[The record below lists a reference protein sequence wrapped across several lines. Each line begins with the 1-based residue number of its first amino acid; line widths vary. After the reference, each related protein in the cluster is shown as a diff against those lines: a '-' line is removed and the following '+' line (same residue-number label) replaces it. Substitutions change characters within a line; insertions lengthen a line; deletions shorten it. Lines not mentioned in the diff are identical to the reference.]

1 MHYKLYPISILQIKT
16 MKKLLLILIAIIP
29 IQVFSQLY
37 YYPLTDANIN
47 KTQKFFFVDN
57 HTILWKLKMKKDVK
71 PILKDLPFNTIKYYD
86 YVTPKEYLIT
96 DNYIFFPN
104 DKSLLV
110 LNRKG
115 KLIMNMIA
123 PRKQLFDSSEFSK
136 FNISTPGGKCEGNAG
151 KGFFMEFCGNYLFY
165 VTGNKMICMNR
176 DNFEIIEEYDFK
188 DFKNKAK
195 APNHKYIFEAV
206 EFTVEIEG
214 KDLVN

>member
-1 MHYKLYPISILQIKT
+1 
-16 MKKLLLILIAIIP
+16 MKKLLLILIIVIP
-29 IQVFSQLY
+29 FRVFGQLY
-37 YYPLTDANIN
+37 YYPITDANIN

-71 PILKDLPFNTIKYYD
+71 PLIKDLPFNTIKYYD

-96 DNYIFFPN
+96 DDYIFFPN

-115 KLIMNMIA
+115 KLVMNMIA
-123 PRKQLFDSSEFSK
+123 PRKQLFDSTEFSK
-136 FNISTPGGKCEGNAG
+136 FTISTPGGTCEGNAG
-151 KGFFMEFCGNYLFY
+151 KGYFMEFCGNYLFY

-176 DNFEIIEEYDFK
+176 KNFEIVEEYDFK
-188 DFKNKAK
+188 NFKNRAK
-195 APNHKYIFEAV
+195 APFHKYIFEAV

>member
-1 MHYKLYPISILQIKT
+1 

-29 IQVFSQLY
+29 LQVFGQLY

-47 KTQKFFFVDN
+47 NTQKFFFVDN
-57 HTILWKLKMKKDVK
+57 HEIIWKLKLRKDVK
-71 PILKDLPFNTIKYYD
+71 PFIKDLPFNTIKYYD

-96 DNYIFFPN
+96 DDYIFFPN

-115 KLIMNMIA
+115 KLVMNMIA
-123 PRKQLFDSSEFSK
+123 PRKQLFDSTKYSK
-136 FNISTPGGKCEGNAG
+136 FSISTPGGKCEGNAE
-151 KGFFMEFCGNYLFY
+151 KGYFMEFCGDYLFY

-176 DNFEIIEEYDFK
+176 NNFEIIEEYDFK
-188 DFKNKAK
+188 NFKNRAK

-206 EFTVEIEG
+206 EFTIEIEG
-214 KDLVN
+214 KDFVN

>member
-1 MHYKLYPISILQIKT
+1 

-29 IQVFSQLY
+29 LQVFGQLY
-37 YYPLTDANIN
+37 YYPITTANID

-57 HTILWKLKMKKDVK
+57 HQILWKLKMKKDVK
-71 PILKDLPFNTIKYYD
+71 AIVKNLPYNTIKYYD

-96 DNYIFFPN
+96 DDYIYFPN
-104 DKSLLV
+104 DTSLLIID
-110 LNRKG
+110 RKG
-115 KLIMNMIA
+115 KLVMNMIS
-123 PRKQLFDSSEFSK
+123 PRKQLFDSTEYSK
-136 FNISTPGGKCEGNAG
+136 FSISTPGGKCEGNAG
-151 KGFFMEFCGNYLFY
+151 KGYFMEFCGNYLFY
-165 VTGNKMICMNR
+165 VTGNKMICINR

>member
-1 MHYKLYPISILQIKT
+1 LHYKLYPISILQIKT

-29 IQVFSQLY
+29 IQVFGQLY
-37 YYPLTDANIN
+37 YYPINDSNID

-123 PRKQLFDSSEFSK
+123 PRKQLFDSTEFSK
-136 FNISTPGGKCEGNAG
+136 FSVSAPGGKCEGNSG

-206 EFTVEIEG
+206 EFTIEIEG